1 MRFAFD
7 DAVVIGY
14 EPLIA
19 TMTCDDKD
27 RHVLAAAVSAQ
38 ANAVVSVN
46 VKDFPAHA
54 REPYDIELL
63 TPDAFLFGLSDA
75 MPRIVLRTLRE
86 QADSYKRDP
95 RTVLGLMT
103 APERTG
109 LSGFAGEVRRQV
121 G

>member
-7 DAVVIGY
+7 DAEVIGY
-14 EPLIA
+14 KPLIA

-38 ANAVVSVN
+38 ANAVVTFN

-63 TPDAFLFGLSDA
+63 TPDTFLLGLLDA

-103 APERTG
+103 ALERTG